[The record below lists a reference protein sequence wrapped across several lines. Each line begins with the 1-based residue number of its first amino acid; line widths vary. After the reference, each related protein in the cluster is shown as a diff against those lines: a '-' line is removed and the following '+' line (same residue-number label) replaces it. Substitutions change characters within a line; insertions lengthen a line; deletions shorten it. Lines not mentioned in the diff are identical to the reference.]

1 MAHGVPSPVHPV
13 CGYLSSSFAWG
24 GVFNPDAQPITINDY
39 WPSQRHLDINAK
51 EVLALS
57 NVLLS
62 FSESISNSWVDVF
75 TDGQVL
81 IKAWKAQRVRS
92 HSLISALK
100 QLFSFVSVSASN
112 VHLALHF
119 TGSDANPAVV
129 PSRSLSLHDSKLSQE
144 TWILVQERFG
154 GSSGHSVDLMALPS
168 NVQFHPSGS
177 PLPFL
182 SPFPV
187 PGSAGVNL
195 FAQLPRR
202 FPLLFTNPYVFPP
215 IVLIPEVLLFITC
228 LSFSCTLVVPDLPP
242 RKFWW
247 SLLAPFEGYL
257 LALKGAKGVVLTP
270 GRVGFSAKWPLP
282 WDLWVYGIHHLSC
295 TIVLRS

>member
-1 MAHGVPSPVHPV
+1 MAHGVPPPVHPV
-13 CGYLSSSFAWG
+13 CGCLSSSFAWG
-24 GVFNPDAQPITINDY
+24 GVFNPNAQPTTIHDY
-39 WPSQRHLDINAK
+39 WPSSQRHLDINTK

-75 TDGQVL
+75 TDSQVR
-81 IKAWKAQRVRS
+81 IKAWKVQRGRS

-100 QLFSFVSVSASN
+100 QLFSVVSISASN
-112 VHLALHF
+112 VHLPLHF
-119 TGSDANPAVV
+119 SGSDANPAVV
-129 PSRSLSLHDSKLSQE
+129 PSRSLSLQDSKLSQE
-144 TWILVQERFG
+144 TWTLVQERFG

-168 NVQFHPSGS
+168 NVQSHPAGS
-177 PLPFL
+177 PLLFF

-202 FPLLFTNPYVFPP
+202 LPLLLTNPYFFLP
-215 IVLIPEVLLFITC
+215 IVLIPEVLRFITC
-228 LSFSCTLVVPDLPP
+228 LSFSCTLVVPGLRP

-247 SLLAPFEGYL
+247 SLLAPFKGYL
-257 LALKGAKGVVLTP
+257 LALKGVVLTNNSCRILRNVAFVL
-270 GRVGFSAKWPLP
+270 GFVG
-282 WDLWVYGIHHLSC
+282 V
-295 TIVLRS
+295 